1 MSYILEETSKLVDT
15 ESRGKLAKEL
25 LQYHSKSG
33 PFGSEYLW
41 TNEAVKNPI
50 IWWEVMQIET
60 PIIGVIA
67 SKLMLIP
74 ASSAAAERNWSH
86 FGFIHNLKRN
96 RLTNERIFKLVSVY
110 SYYKTLK
117 NPKIVQKEIEIDM
130 QDDDTLDSDFIVIDD
145 DSNDNVN
152 SDSEVDEYE
161 E

>member
-1 MSYILEETSKLVDT
+1 
-15 ESRGKLAKEL
+15 
-25 LQYHSKSG
+25 
-33 PFGSEYLW
+33 
-41 TNEAVKNPI
+41 
-50 IWWEVMQIET
+50 MQIET

-74 ASSAAAERNWSH
+74 TSSATAERNWSH

-96 RLTNERIFKLVSVY
+96 RLTNEHIFKLVSVY

>member
-1 MSYILEETSKLVDT
+1 
-15 ESRGKLAKEL
+15 
-25 LQYHSKSG
+25 
-33 PFGSEYLW
+33 
-41 TNEAVKNPI
+41 
-50 IWWEVMQIET
+50 MQIET

-67 SKLMLIP
+67 SKLMLIL
-74 ASSAAAERNWSH
+74 ASSAAAKRNWSH

-96 RLTNERIFKLVSVY
+96 RLTNECIFKLVSVY

-130 QDDDTLDSDFIVIDD
+130 QDDDTLDSDFIVIDN